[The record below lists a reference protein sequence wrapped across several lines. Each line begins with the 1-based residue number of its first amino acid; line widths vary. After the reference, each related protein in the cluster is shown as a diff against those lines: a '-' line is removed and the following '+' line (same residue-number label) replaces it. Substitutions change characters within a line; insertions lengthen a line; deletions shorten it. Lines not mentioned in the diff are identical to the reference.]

1 MDIAGKIV
9 VVTGGASGIGRAL
22 CERFHHEGAAK
33 VIVADL
39 DHERARVVAAE
50 INGDAVSCDVSNEEQ
65 VCALIEHTEMR
76 HGPIALFCS
85 NAGIASFDE
94 RPHDATSAPNEAWMR
109 SWAVNVMAHVYA
121 ARALVDRMDGRGG
134 GYFLLTVSAAGLLS
148 QIGGAPYATTKHAAI
163 GFAEALAIANADK
176 GIRVSVL
183 CPQGVDTPMLHSLP
197 TGPQSRDGVMSAEE
211 VAQCAVAGIAEE
223 KFLILPHPQVAEYMR
238 RKTADYDRWLAGM
251 VKLRKSIESAGPG
264 EISMKDVREQL

>member
-1 MDIAGKIV
+1 MDIRGRIV

-22 CERFHHEGAAK
+22 CERFHADGAAK
-33 VIVADL
+33 VIVADR
-39 DHERARVVAAE
+39 DGGQA
-50 INGDAVSCDVSNEEQ
+50 DAVAGSVEGASFPCDVSDEAQ
-65 VCALIEHTEMR
+65 VRALVDTVESR

-85 NAGIASFDE
+85 NAGIASFDALP
-94 RPHDATSAPNEAWMR
+94 RNAASAPNEAWAK

-121 ARALVDRMDGRGG
+121 VRALAPVMERRAE

-163 GFAEALAIANADK
+163 GFAEAVAIAHADA

-183 CPQGVDTPMLHSLP
+183 CPQGVDTPMLRSLP
-197 TGPQSRDGVMSAEE
+197 EGPQARDGVMTAED
-211 VAQCAVAGIAEE
+211 VAACAAAGIAMER
-223 KFLILPHPQVAEYMR
+223 FLILPHPQVADYMR

-251 VKLRKSIESAGPG
+251 VKLRRSLEANAS
-264 EISMKDVREQL
+264 